1 MTMVEIVLTA
11 PATEMSNH
19 HGKEFLGF
27 GTCSPPTVIPS
38 WFIKTFFY
46 PKVKC
51 KNGEVTQAPYGLRK
65 IESLLIDAG
74 FDVVTVHPYDIEKYL
89 DEAKVIGIS
98 VMDPLGFGPVSVTF
112 SAILGGDPSTRIE
125 FINLMKK
132 IEPYR
137 KRVKVIVGGAG
148 AWQFE
153 WDEYWRS
160 KVDCIIIGE
169 GEYVVVDVFRKALR
183 GEELPKVVKG
193 KPAKVEDIPTIKR
206 PSINGLIEV
215 SRGCGRGCRF
225 CSETLKVKRDIPIEK
240 VVEEAKV
247 CVRET
252 KGVILHAEDVLLYGC
267 KDPKFVPNEEK
278 VLKLFRA
285 VKSVSEY
292 VSVSHCSLAS
302 VVAKPSLVE
311 GINEIVGMGER
322 ISMFGVQ
329 TGLETGSPRLMEKH
343 MHGKCLPFHPNEWC
357 DVVES
362 AFSIMHENR
371 WIPAAT
377 LIMGLPDERE
387 DDVIKTIELVE
398 RLRDYCSLIVPLIF
412 IPMEVCALRR
422 ERLFTREN
430 LRDYHYELMAVCM
443 DHNIYWI
450 DRMFKEYF
458 KGYKNFPIKL
468 GYWAFSRWIK
478 KNWEK
483 RRKELKIIIK
493 NLIGG

>member
-1 MTMVEIVLTA
+1 MTMAEIVLTA

-65 IESLLIDAG
+65 IESMLIDAG

-89 DEAKVIGIS
+89 DEAKVVGIS

-125 FINLMKK
+125 FVNLMKK

-137 KRVKVIVGGAG
+137 KRVRVIVGGAG

-153 WDEYWRS
+153 WDEYWKS

-193 KPAKVEDIPTIKR
+193 MPVKVEDIPTIKK
-206 PSINGLIEV
+206 PSINGLVEI

-225 CSETLKVKRDIPIEK
+225 CSETLKVRRDIPIEK

-292 VSVSHCSLAS
+292 VSVSHCSLAA

-311 GINEIVGMGER
+311 GINEIVGVGER
-322 ISMFGVQ
+322 VSMFGVQ

-468 GYWAFSRWIK
+468 GYWVFSRWIK

-483 RRKELKIIIK
+483 RRKELKITIK
-493 NLIGG
+493 NLISG

>member
-1 MTMVEIVLTA
+1 MVEIVLTA

-74 FDVVTVHPYDIEKYL
+74 FDVVTVHPYDIEKHL
-89 DEAKVIGIS
+89 DEAKVVGIS

-112 SAILGGDPSTRIE
+112 SAILGGDPSTHIE

-153 WDEYWRS
+153 WNEYWKS

-169 GEYVVVDVFRKALR
+169 GEYVVVVDVFRKALR

-193 KPAKVEDIPTIKR
+193 KPAKVEDIPTIKK
-206 PSINGLIEV
+206 PSINGLVEI

-225 CSETLKVKRDIPIEK
+225 CSETLKMKRDIPIEK

-267 KDPKFVPNEEK
+267 KDPKFVPNEEE

-292 VSVSHCSLAS
+292 VSVSHCSLAA

-377 LIMGLPDERE
+377 LIIGLPDERE

-398 RLRDYCSLIVPLIF
+398 RLREYCSLIVPLIF

-430 LRDYHYELMAVCM
+430 FRDYHYELMAVCM

-450 DRMFKEYF
+450 DRIFKEYF
-458 KGYKNFPIKL
+458 KGYKNFLIKL

-483 RRKELKIIIK
+483 RRKELKITIK
-493 NLIGG
+493 NMIGG